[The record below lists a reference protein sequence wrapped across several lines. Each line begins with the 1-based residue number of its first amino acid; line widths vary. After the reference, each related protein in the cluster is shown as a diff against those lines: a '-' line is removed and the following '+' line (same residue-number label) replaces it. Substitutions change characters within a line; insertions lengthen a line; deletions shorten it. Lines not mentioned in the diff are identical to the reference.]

1 MSSLLNK
8 NHVVSP
14 ADSAEHKAI
23 PYTKILIKN
32 LKMDMSIG
40 VHDFERENIQTV
52 IVSVEATVVDNPD
65 WKEDS
70 INDVLNYESIV
81 SAIKFIGKRG
91 HINLVET
98 FAGHIADFCLK
109 DPMVR
114 DVKVTVEKPDIFEFM
129 DSVAV
134 EVFRSRS

>member
-1 MSSLLNK
+1 MKKSAHPAPSSSSELER
-8 NHVVSP
+8 
-14 ADSAEHKAI
+14 AA
-23 PYTKILIKN
+23 YTKILIKN

-40 VHDFERENIQTV
+40 VHDFERENPQPV
-52 IVSVEATVVDNPD
+52 IVSVEATVLENPD

-81 SAIKFIGKRG
+81 SAIKYIGKRG

-114 DVKVTVEKPDIFEFM
+114 DVKVTVEKPEIFEFM

-134 EVFRSRS
+134 EIFRTNGEAA